1 MNNSPFTDINVLCVD
16 DEEFARGLI
25 SRLLASIGVNKVI
38 EAENGANALP
48 CLEDSANDIHIIIS
62 DIEMPGMNGYEFV
75 RRVRYGVVP
84 RYKVIPIL
92 MLTGKDS
99 DKNVRS
105 ARIHKINGFL
115 VKPSNA
121 DEVRAQMSHALKL

>member
-1 MNNSPFTDINVLCVD
+1 MNNSRFTDINVLCVD

-38 EAENGANALP
+38 EAENGANALT

-62 DIEMPGMNGYEFV
+62 DIEMPGMNGCEFV

-84 RYKVIPIL
+84 RYKDIPIL

>member
-38 EAENGANALP
+38 EAENGANALT

>member
-1 MNNSPFTDINVLCVD
+1 MNNSRFTDINVLCVD

-38 EAENGANALP
+38 EAENGANGLT

-84 RYKVIPIL
+84 RYKDIPIL